1 MMGRSHAATGAAA
14 VLLVEPH
21 QPWPV
26 PVATAALGA
35 AAALLPDIDIE
46 SSLAS
51 NCLGPVTRLIS
62 RGLAV
67 VCGGHRGGTH
77 SLLALVLVALY
88 TLPAGPSSPYA
99 GAVMIGYAAHLVG
112 DFLTGNGIPLL
123 WPLVRH
129 RQGLPILGHTGGWRE
144 HAAVGAVVA
153 GTIYATV
160 SA

>member
-26 PVATAALGA
+26 LVATAALGA
-35 AAALLPDIDIE
+35 AAALLPDLDIE
-46 SSLAS
+46 SSTVS
-51 NCLGPVTRLIS
+51 NSLGPVTHLIS
-62 RGLAV
+62 RGVAWIA
-67 VCGGHRGGTH
+67 GGHRMGTH

-99 GAVMIGYAAHLVG
+99 GAVMIGYAAHPLG

-129 RQGLPILGHTGGWRE
+129 RQGLPIFGLTG
-144 HAAVGAVVA
+144 
-153 GTIYATV
+153 
-160 SA
+160 